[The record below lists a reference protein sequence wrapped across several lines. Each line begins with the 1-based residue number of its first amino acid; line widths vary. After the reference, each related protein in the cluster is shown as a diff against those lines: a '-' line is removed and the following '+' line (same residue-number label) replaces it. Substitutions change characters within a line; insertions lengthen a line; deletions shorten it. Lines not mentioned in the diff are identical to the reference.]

1 MNTQHFTKKEK
12 GFAMLFTV
20 LVISLI
26 LSIALG
32 ISNLTFKQTILSNL
46 AKDSQ
51 ISFYEADAAI
61 ECAMYYDIS
70 NGAFTSPM
78 DPGVFSTV
86 QCGNDIFT
94 AQQGESTTDYI
105 VFRQDNTAPNL
116 PCASFS
122 IDKRSAPQ
130 TIVQARGYNT
140 CGDSPRKVER
150 ALDVRY

>member
-1 MNTQHFTKKEK
+1 MNTRHHTKKEQ

-51 ISFYEADAAI
+51 ISFYEADAAV
-61 ECAMYYDIS
+61 ECAMYYDITMQ
-70 NGAFTSPM
+70 AFTTPV
-78 DPGVFSTV
+78 DPGLFSTLM
-86 QCGNDIFT
+86 CGDDIFT
-94 AQQGESTTDYI
+94 AQPGESATDYI
-105 VFRQDNTAPNL
+105 VFRQDAAAPNL

-122 IDKRSAPQ
+122 IDKRSVPQ
-130 TIVQARGYNT
+130 TIVQARGYNV